1 MNASLQVKLIR
12 LGHLLPL
19 SLVNASKHVP
29 QPLTNEDRVRL
40 MRPLLPVEKYNSR
53 DWSTT
58 FTKPPSSAIDLPANA
73 GGGANR

>member
-1 MNASLQVKLIR
+1 MHARLQANLLR

-19 SLVNASKHVP
+19 SLVNATKHVP

-40 MRPLLPVEKYNSR
+40 MRPLLPVEKYKSR

-58 FTKPPSSAIDLPANA
+58 FTAPQVRDVARAWSQP
-73 GGGANR
+73 

>member
-19 SLVNASKHVP
+19 SLVNATKHVP

-53 DWSTT
+53 DWSTKCAT
-58 FTKPPSSAIDLPANA
+58 LHAHGVS
-73 GGGANR
+73 RE

>member
-19 SLVNASKHVP
+19 SLVNATKHVP

-58 FTKPPSSAIDLPANA
+58 SPKSPSSAIDLPASA
-73 GGGANR
+73 SGGANR

>member
-19 SLVNASKHVP
+19 SLVNATKHVP

-58 FTKPPSSAIDLPANA
+58 FTKPPSSAIDLPASA

>member
-1 MNASLQVKLIR
+1 MNARLQSKLLR

-19 SLVNASKHVP
+19 SVVNATKHVP

-58 FTKPPSSAIDLPANA
+58 FTAPQVREI
-73 GGGANR
+73 NR

>member
-1 MNASLQVKLIR
+1 MTLQNRVSLV
-12 LGHLLPL
+12 GHLLPL
-19 SLVNASKHVP
+19 SLVNATKHVP

-53 DWSTT
+53 DWSTASP
-58 FTKPPSSAIDLPANA
+58 KSPSSAIDLPASA